1 MSEAPKRE
9 PTTEE
14 RLVRTQAALQI
25 ALDTLID
32 IATKGDGIPF
42 PMRARG
48 AIMKMEKVL
57 DADA

>member
-48 AIMKMEKVL
+48 AIMRLQKFLEVE
-57 DADA
+57 